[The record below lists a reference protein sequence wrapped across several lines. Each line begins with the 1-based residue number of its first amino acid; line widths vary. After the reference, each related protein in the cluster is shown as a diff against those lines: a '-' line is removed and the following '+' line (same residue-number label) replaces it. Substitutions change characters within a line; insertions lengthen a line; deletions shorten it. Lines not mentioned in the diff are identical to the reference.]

1 MYFLGVM
8 QVLEAL
14 QDRVAYAGDLRL
26 TQRLLGDLDYVS
38 HRPRIAILEDEPQ
51 IIILHVAA
59 IVLDDVWALAPFEDL
74 DLLLEVFQVL
84 AHRQN
89 LYGHYVS
96 GLLVQGLEDLPET
109 PFTQLF

>member
-14 QDRVAYAGDLRL
+14 QDRVANACNLRL

-51 IIILHVAA
+51 VIILHVAA
-59 IVLDDVWALAPFEDL
+59 IVLHDVWALASFEDL
-74 DLLLEVFQVL
+74 DLLLQVFQVL
-84 AHRQN
+84 ADRQD
-89 LYGHYVS
+89 LHGDYVS
-96 GLLVQGLEDLPET
+96 GFLVQGLEDLPET
-109 PFTQLF
+109 PLTQLF